1 MKYQQGYVR
10 QDGVDWDANPAQL
23 TEKQVTAYLVA
34 KGESEYYAGGVMRQ
48 ARESH
53 KQGSTHGVPMTAFL
67 RLRVT
72 A

>member
-48 ARESH
+48 AHESH
-53 KQGSTHGVPMTAFL
+53 ERGNAHGVAMTAFL
-67 RLRVT
+67 RLRV
-72 A
+72 AS